1 MKNLKTF
8 ESFNEQPKKNN
19 NTYNDD
25 VYDLFYSILHNNINN
40 VKKYIDS
47 GNDLDIMN
55 DRGNTPLTYA
65 CYHGMPKIVEL
76 LLNSGVDVN
85 KKK

>member
-1 MKNLKTF
+1 MFSLLYILKKIIF
-8 ESFNEQPKKNN
+8 F
-19 NTYNDD
+19 
-25 VYDLFYSILHNNINN
+25 YDFYVKLLLIFNNINN

-85 KKK
+85 KKIKMVIPL